1 MNFQKMG
8 KRVGMWG
15 LRLATLLATLFLC
28 APMGLLRA
36 DGSTEPLTTIH
47 KTLTPVQGKT
57 DEYELSLDITST
69 MGSEIQSDPLDV
81 VLVADLSG
89 SMNKTDV
96 QTASGSMVSRIQSLK
111 NTLTGTNGR
120 QGLIDSILSKP
131 NNRLAIVGFGGKIDN
146 QRVGYVS
153 DSYSY
158 YGYTYRYWPYW
169 AGYYSGINTYDDA
182 NTILGWDSNASNAKY
197 AAGNM
202 AIAGGYSLGNEAGI
216 GTGTN
221 ITAGMQLANQLLGTA
236 RSNAK
241 KVVILLSDGFANMYY
256 DSNGYTIYNYN
267 NQDGVT
273 ETAPDW
279 FERALNEETDK
290 VSKEIAPKVDG
301 FYSVKFR
308 YSNSTDSISTLKS
321 YISNYNGNIPNEV
334 FFANDENQLQEQFK
348 EITKKILP
356 LGIHHVTITDIL
368 SKYVKLLPDNASH
381 IRVVKVEN
389 GQEETLG
396 ADKVTLETKK
406 NDAGLVEVTAK
417 FNPDYILD
425 DSVKYAL
432 KFRVTSTQEAD
443 DTSAGDKTVTADDAE
458 GGDATKLYSNKG
470 AKVTYSYGKGST
482 QTKEVQYKEKP
493 TFSPRGP
500 LTIPVKV
507 EWKGV
512 TDGTVPHAPQ
522 PENLQLTLV
531 QKGKD
536 GGPDKE
542 NYRTSTAQR
551 QDVRL
556 RNASF
561 DKVARG
567 YDYEVKPP
575 EAPGYTVEVEK
586 TGTAEQ
592 PSFKVVYRQLP
603 TLKVTKIAKGNNII
617 RNKGFKINIELTD
630 ADGQPING
638 TFGKVKVT
646 NGKAQISLL
655 REHSEDLKYLPR
667 NAHYKVEE
675 DAESRVGYDVQY
687 DSSKEGTLDD
697 DKQTTVTNRRLPRL
711 SITKKVTGVFA
722 NLLQS
727 FKVDVRLTDAKNQPL
742 NGEYEVNNNGK
753 IEKVMVKDGLLTLE
767 LKRNQHPTLYDL
779 PLGAH
784 YRVEEQAESSR
795 GYQVTYEN
803 QEGTLDADKAATVT
817 NDKNSIP
824 ETGVDFLSSELMLGI
839 ILPLSGLLFT
849 IFLGHLVVNRRK

>member
-1 MNFQKMG
+1 
-8 KRVGMWG
+8 
-15 LRLATLLATLFLC
+15 
-28 APMGLLRA
+28 
-36 DGSTEPLTTIH
+36 
-47 KTLTPVQGKT
+47 
-57 DEYELSLDITST
+57 

-89 SMNKTDV
+89 SMKREDV

-146 QRVGYVS
+146 QRAGYVS

-169 AGYYSGINTYDDA
+169 AGYYSGINIYDDA

-197 AAGNM
+197 AADNM
-202 AIAGGYSLGNEAGI
+202 AIAGGNSLGNEAGI

-256 DSNGYTIYNYN
+256 DSNGYTIYNYD
-267 NQDGVT
+267 NQNGA

-279 FERALNEETDK
+279 FERALNEETNK

-321 YISNYNGNIPNEV
+321 YISQYNNQIPNEI
-334 FFANDENQLQEQFK
+334 FSANDENQLQEQFK

-443 DTSAGDKTVTADDAE
+443 DTSAGDKAVTTDDAE

-493 TFSPRGP
+493 TFTPSAP

-507 EWKGV
+507 EWRGV
-512 TDGTVPHAPQ
+512 NNVVNDYVTAPKPKQ
-522 PENLQLTLV
+522 IDVKLV

-536 GGPDKE
+536 GGQDKP
-542 NYRTSTAQR
+542 NYRETTIPVTTGKSSF
-551 QDVRL
+551 
-556 RNASF
+556 AS
-561 DKVARG
+561 VAKG
-567 YDYEVKPP
+567 YDYEVNPQDV
-575 EAPGYTVEVEK
+575 PGFEK
-586 TGTAEQ
+586 RYEKEEMALRSSTASYQ
-592 PSFKVVYRQLP
+592 PS
-603 TLKVTKIAKGNNII
+603 
-617 RNKGFKINIELTD
+617 
-630 ADGQPING
+630 
-638 TFGKVKVT
+638 
-646 NGKAQISLL
+646 S
-655 REHSEDLKYLPR
+655 
-667 NAHYKVEE
+667 
-675 DAESRVGYDVQY
+675 
-687 DSSKEGTLDD
+687 
-697 DKQTTVTNRRLPRL
+697 
-711 SITKKVTGVFA
+711 
-722 NLLQS
+722 
-727 FKVDVRLTDAKNQPL
+727 
-742 NGEYEVNNNGK
+742 
-753 IEKVMVKDGLLTLE
+753 
-767 LKRNQHPTLYDL
+767 
-779 PLGAH
+779 
-784 YRVEEQAESSR
+784 
-795 GYQVTYEN
+795 
-803 QEGTLDADKAATVT
+803 
-817 NDKNSIP
+817 
-824 ETGVDFLSSELMLGI
+824 
-839 ILPLSGLLFT
+839 
-849 IFLGHLVVNRRK
+849 